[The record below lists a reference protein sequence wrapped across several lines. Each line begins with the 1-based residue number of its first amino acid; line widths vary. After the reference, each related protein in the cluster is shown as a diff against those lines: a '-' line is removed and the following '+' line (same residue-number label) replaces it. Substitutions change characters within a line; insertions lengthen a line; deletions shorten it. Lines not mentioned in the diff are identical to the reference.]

1 MRIQINDRDGN
12 TRTIT
17 SKNLVLIGAWVAE
30 TLPDCMTNNPAMMKD
45 VKLYVTP
52 ETYDERQ
59 VLPGTEF
66 NLTSS
71 SLMALSNALK
81 IIAEQLLKTEI
92 ESPY

>member
-45 VKLYVTP
+45 VKLFVTP

-59 VLPGTEF
+59 ILPGTEF
-66 NLTSS
+66 NLTSN

-81 IIAEQLLKTEI
+81 LIAEQLLKTEI
-92 ESPY
+92 ENPF